1 MRPQQT
7 YIIFTASDE
16 VYCTTSDWEIANQ
29 IIADEER
36 NGNHGMII
44 QQCNHYT
51 DYQPVDCTEHFTSN
65 TLG

>member
-44 QQCNHYT
+44 HQCNHYT
-51 DYQPVDCTEHFTSN
+51 DYQPIDYTDQFIKAI
-65 TLG
+65 